1 MTEKPIKETID
12 DYLNQLNSDP
22 NAQRK
27 RHLEYEL
34 DQLKKYQDRHP
45 NVEGTPSPLEL
56 FCDENPEAFEC
67 KIFDL

>member
-1 MTEKPIKETID
+1 MTEKPIKQTINN
-12 DYLNQLNSDP
+12 YITELSSDP

-34 DQLKKYQDRHP
+34 QQLERYQERHP
-45 NVEGTPSPLEL
+45 DVEETPSPLEL

-67 KIFDL
+67 KIFDV